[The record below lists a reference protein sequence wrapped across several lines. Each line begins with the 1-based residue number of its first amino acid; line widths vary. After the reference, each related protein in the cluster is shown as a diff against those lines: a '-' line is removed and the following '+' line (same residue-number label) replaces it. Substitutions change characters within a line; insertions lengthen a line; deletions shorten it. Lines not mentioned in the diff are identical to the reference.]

1 MSCYCRHNGNIL
13 IDKEGHV
20 IHIDYG
26 YMLSASPGRNLG
38 FETSPFKLTS
48 EQVELMG
55 GVDSDM
61 FNYYKTLILHGLLTA
76 RKYMEEASHSDSPR
90 FIYGLQLG

>member
-1 MSCYCRHNGNIL
+1 MHFRHNGNIL

-26 YMLSASPGRNLG
+26 FMLSASPGRNLG
-38 FETSPFKLTS
+38 FEMSPFKLTS

-61 FNYYKTLILHGLLTA
+61 FTYYNTLILNGLLTA
-76 RKYMEEASHSDSPR
+76 RKYMDEVSQSYR
-90 FIYGLQLG
+90 T